1 MGRRW
6 TDEQLTAIENHG
18 QNIIVS
24 AGAGSGKT
32 AVLTERIITMVKQ
45 GVPLNSLLVL
55 TFTNAA
61 AGEMKERVRSALKKE
76 QLVDALDLIDSAYIT
91 TFDSFA
97 LSIVKKY
104 HYLLDITPNVSIIDA
119 SMMKLKRK
127 EYLEEIM
134 EEEYTTLTPEFQKL
148 ITDFCL
154 KDDKQITDAIL
165 KMSDKL
171 DLLYEKKEYLTTYF
185 DHYLTEEKVNQDIN
199 DYVSLIKNKIEEIR
213 GQLKLLELA
222 APSEYYHRVL
232 EVITP
237 LLECDTY
244 DEILQSLDFKFP
256 NLPRNSEEEL
266 KQIKAEISNLIKSLQ
281 ALCTYSSLEEMKQ
294 AIISTKPYVE
304 TIIKIIQQLDI
315 KIKEYKH
322 HYDVYEFTDIAK
334 LAIQVVKENPEV
346 REELKNSF
354 HEILVDEYQD
364 TSDLQELFI
373 GEISHDNVYMVGDIK
388 QSIYRFRNANP
399 KIFKEKYDN
408 YKNHD
413 GGMKIDLNKNF
424 RSRNTVLS
432 NINEIFNEIMD
443 HEVGGAE
450 YKLEHQLIFGNTSY
464 VENGTTEQNMNL
476 EIYNYEFP
484 KDSTYTKEE
493 IEAFMIAKDIKEK
506 VESHYQV
513 FDKDEG
519 ILRDC
524 TYSDFAILVDQKK
537 NFELYKKIFTYFNL
551 PLEINKDET
560 LTSSSFI
567 SVIKHILNLVVKETI
582 DTEFLLSYTS
592 VARSFLVRIPDQEIF
607 ERVTSKNFQDD
618 EIMEKIHHLKQEKNR
633 ITSKMMLERI
643 IEEFQIYEKLIL
655 VGDID
660 ENIKRLEYLMELASN
675 LTKMGYDIKQFT
687 NYLTDIFES
696 NIEIKYSV
704 AQDSSD
710 AVKIMT
716 IHKSKGL
723 EFYVCYFPEMSH
735 KFNIREVTERFTYS
749 EEYGIITPYYSDG
762 VRQTIY
768 PSLIKEQYLKEE
780 ISEKL
785 RVFYVALTRA
795 KEKMIMLC
803 DLHKETIVHKEKDII
818 RTIDRLKYRSFRDIM
833 LSVKDDIHHYIIPY
847 SLDELPLTKAYKKN
861 QLKEYSNVQETYDYQ
876 ITELEIEPEEIEQAV
891 YSHKKHELQTYE
903 ESLLLEAGNYLH
915 FLFETID
922 LKQPNLS
929 NLPLCEEEKERIY
942 TFLNQDVLSD
952 IMDAEIYKEYEF
964 IYQEGEKQ
972 SHGIIDLL
980 LVYPD
985 KVKIIDYK
993 LKNIDN
999 PLYQE
1004 QLQGYKHYIE
1014 KKLQKPVQI
1023 YLYSILNGTVK
1034 EVKE

>member
-6 TDEQLTAIENHG
+6 TDEQLNAILSSGE
-18 QNIIVS
+18 NIIVS

-32 AVLTERIITMVKQ
+32 AVLTERIITKVKQ
-45 GVPLNSLLVL
+45 GVPLNCLLVL

-76 QLVDALDLIDSAYIT
+76 NLTDALDLIDSSYIT
-91 TFDSFA
+91 TFDSYA

-104 HYLLDITPNVSIIDA
+104 HYLLDITPNVSIADA
-119 SMMKLKRK
+119 SIMALKRK
-127 EYLEEIM
+127 EFLEEIM
-134 EEEYTTLTPEFQKL
+134 ESEYTALTPSFQKL

-154 KDDKQITDAIL
+154 KDDKQITDTIL
-165 KMSDKL
+165 KINDKL
-171 DLLYEKKEYLTTYF
+171 DLLYEKKAYLNHYF
-185 DHYLTEEKVNQDIN
+185 EHYLTEEKVTEDIN
-199 DYVSLIKNKIEEIR
+199 YYVALIKEKIEELKR
-213 GQLKLLELA
+213 ELKLLELA
-222 APSEYYHRVL
+222 SGSEYYDKVIEVL
-232 EVITP
+232 NP
-237 LLECDTY
+237 LMSSTTY
-244 DEILQSLDFKFP
+244 DEMKSHIDFKLP
-256 NLPRNSEEEL
+256 SLPRNSEEEV
-266 KQIKAEISNLIKSLQ
+266 KQIKTEISNLVKEIQ
-281 ALCTYSSLEEMKQ
+281 TFFTYSSLEEIKQ
-294 AIISTKPYVE
+294 SIMSTKPYVE
-304 TIIKIIQQLDI
+304 AIIEIIKKLDY
-315 KIKEYKH
+315 KIEAYKH
-322 HYDVYEFTDIAK
+322 QYDLYEFTDIAK
-334 LAIQVVKENPEV
+334 LAIQVVKENKEV
-346 REELKNSF
+346 KEELKNHI

-373 GEISHDNVYMVGDIK
+373 GEISNNNVYMVGDIK

-399 KIFKEKYDN
+399 KIFKEKYDQ
-408 YKNHD
+408 YKEHI

-443 HEVGGAE
+443 NIVGGAE
-450 YKLEHQLIFGNTSY
+450 YKNEHQLVFGNTSY
-464 VENGTTEQNMNL
+464 VEKGSTKQNMDL
-476 EIYNYEFP
+476 EIYNYEYP

-493 IEAFMIAKDIKEK
+493 IEAFMIAKDVKEK

-519 ILRDC
+519 ILRDAS
-524 TYSDFAILVDQKK
+524 YSDFAILVDQKK
-537 NFELYKKIFTYFNL
+537 NFELYKKIFTYFNI

-560 LTSSSFI
+560 LTSSTFI
-567 SVIKHILNLVVKETI
+567 STIKHILNLVFKDTI
-582 DTEFLLSYTS
+582 DTEFLFSYTS
-592 VARSFLVRIPDQEIF
+592 VARSFLITLSDEEIF
-607 ERVTSKNFQDD
+607 RRVTNKDFKDD
-618 EIMEKIHHLKQEKNR
+618 VIIEKINRLKQKRNL
-633 ITSKMMLERI
+633 ITSKMLLEDILR
-643 IEEFQIYEKLIL
+643 EFHIYEKLITI
-655 VGDID
+655 GDID
-660 ENIKRLEYLMELASN
+660 ENIKRIDYLMELASN
-675 LTKMGYDIKQFT
+675 LTNMGYDPKNFT
-687 NYLTDIFES
+687 EHLKEVFDS
-696 NIEIKYSV
+696 KIEIKYSMT
-704 AQDSSD
+704 QDSSD

-735 KFNIREVTERFTYS
+735 KFNIREVTERFSYS
-749 EEYGIITPYYSDG
+749 NDFGIITPYYYDG

-768 PSLIKEQYLKEE
+768 PRLIKEQYLKEE

-795 KEKMIMLC
+795 KEKMIILC
-803 DLHKETIVHKEKDII
+803 DLNKEVNISKENDVI

-833 LSVKDDIHHYIIPY
+833 LSVKDDIPHYITPY
-847 SLDELPLTKAYKKN
+847 SLETLPLTKEYKKN
-861 QLKEYSNVQETYDYQ
+861 MLKEYTNKTTENHYTV
-876 ITELEIEPEEIEQAV
+876 TELHMKEEEVEQTV

-929 NLPLCEEEKERIY
+929 NLPLREEEKERIY
-942 TFLNQDVLSD
+942 TFLNQDALSD

-964 IYQEGEKQ
+964 IYQEGEIQ

-980 LVYPD
+980 LVYSD

-1014 KKLQKPVQI
+1014 KKLQKPVQT
-1023 YLYSILNGTVK
+1023 YLYSILNGTLK